1 MNKFKRL
8 IALLL
13 VVATVLS
20 LMGSAAPA
28 VIEEAAV
35 SEPAVE
41 EIVSAAGVDV
51 YDYSADVGKYV
62 RFDMSAWQ
70 SILASADPS
79 TGDTVFASIADY
91 AADYTMTIIDW
102 YVDESTTEIWY
113 KVVAAEGYELTE
125 DLAAYPWVLQNIVGE
140 STDPDTFIFVP
151 TCDICGKPDCDKTH
165 VQCPVCG
172 AYDCD
177 KTHIYCPVCGD
188 ADCNKTH
195 VYCSICEKYD
205 CGEVHEDIYT
215 PDTAPV
221 IPEYSLK
228 DGEEIAI
235 VDKEGVRVDAA
246 DGFVVP
252 GGFKTGLSVF
262 SEYDEH
268 TDVSYKW
275 QVRYDAA
282 EDLWAD
288 IRGQQG
294 KGILMSPA
302 MFLSLIEDG
311 INPAIRCVV
320 SSDGTELVSEAIPV
334 TIGTAANMASST
346 YADTPVAIDLAEGD
360 EEPELSKSYVVVQ
373 YVYSDGR
380 TAATTDFAEIIGGS
394 AYSHV
399 YTLPAVTGY
408 KATLNTHVFGDDVTL
423 NGNTLTMNF
432 DAGELTDEYTIFTVT
447 YEPDFVNYTVI
458 HYWQNVDND
467 NYTEHERETI
477 GNTHKTGEQI
487 KDVENEYPGFYNLLY
502 ETPAAAA
509 DGSTVME
516 VYYDRYYYLM
526 TFDLDDMGY
535 GVDPI
540 YARYGDTVEIGTP
553 TRAGYTFLGWDKAIT
568 DTDGDKKFDQGD
580 GTVDSVPDRMP
591 AENSNYIAVW
601 RANDTA
607 KVSVV
612 IWGENADDEGYS
624 YIKTNEIYVK
634 PGETISWDSWCF
646 VNCSKSAHTHNA
658 LCGYNCGIEE
668 HVHNSS
674 CYTLIC
680 TTKEHTTHTD
690 SCYNCGRQEHTE
702 HTDAC
707 CEYGGTGRG
716 HRRHN
721 DNCCTE
727 GGTHTHSSSCGY
739 NCTLHAHSV
748 DDGCYTLSCDK
759 DEHPHTA
766 ACGYACGVTE
776 EHVHTSAC
784 GNDQSGMSTSL
795 WTLVKSD
802 EVKVDAA
809 GNTVLNVYY
818 DRTTFTLTFRE
829 NGNTVATIVE
839 KWGADIS
846 DEFMKAPFNTTYNG
860 RAWRCTED
868 DKYGYALQTL
878 DRMPQFDATF
888 NLYNQSSDTLKT
900 IYYYVENVGANV
912 SETEWPS
919 NATNFTLLKTVD
931 TYFNYATYQE
941 EYHEIEGF
949 KRYSATV
956 AGFSG
961 SQKYFSNNTL
971 YLYYLRESNTV
982 EFSDGYMIKNSGSV
996 EYGATLSAYSDYI
1009 PTLPSAYEAGSRVFA
1024 GWYLNPECTGERVDL
1039 NEFTMPAEN
1048 LILYA
1053 KWEPVS
1059 RKVNYYMTKES
1070 LDRGEN
1076 IPAEMLR
1083 LATAAGRENA
1093 EPYTTV
1099 FAGATVKHGAFIE
1112 KPDDPG
1118 VSEGYANIHPR
1129 AGYDFAGWFYI
1140 DENGEEKAFDPEN
1153 MPVTQDLNLYAKW
1166 SADKLCAYNIY
1177 FALDANN
1184 DGVADTD
1191 GSGNVIYIA
1200 DPVSGSGI
1208 AGRTYT
1214 FSAKGGEELY
1224 EGYSEGYFPTVG
1236 SHSLTIDVQDEYGTG
1251 ANSFTFLYR
1260 QRDAVPYTVRYVD
1273 KETGDSLIPDK
1284 VVTDNKNVVV
1294 TENYQYIQSYMP
1306 DAYQKTL
1313 VITDDDNAANDEIIF
1328 YYTKDN
1334 EHSLYVVNHYIQEL
1348 NDDLTHKGW
1357 TKYTDL
1363 QNTGDIG
1370 TEYTANAITIDGFT
1384 LSKSYT
1390 DGYNVTDKK
1399 NGMTGDALPTTPIS
1413 ALSDDSKLSGTL
1425 SDKVMELNFYYTRN
1439 LYPYEFR
1446 FMLNGTTTEL
1456 ADPEFGKA
1464 GYDTTVTEAYK
1475 EIVMDLDGDGVNEDY
1490 RLYDPTE
1497 TSKDIHIKKDGEP
1510 LAANDTVV
1518 KGQAKINVATFYYV
1532 RCTQTMTITKTVVDN
1547 SAFSDPDLNQ
1557 DFDFSLLIHSNSGYH
1572 MQSYNYTKS
1581 DGTSGTLSPVISAP
1595 NTLRFSLK
1603 HDETITI
1610 EGLPT
1615 AEYTVSELNLP
1626 TGYYDIA
1633 GTNVRNKLT
1642 VDDQLDVTVTN
1653 SYEPAKLRVTKSYAH
1668 DANQEFDFTVTFSDG
1683 TIESFKLRH
1692 GETKVF
1698 ENAPLGA
1705 YSVTEGELPLGVYQT
1720 GANNAT
1726 GELKRGD
1733 DITAAFTNSY
1743 EPAKLVLGK
1752 GVYVV
1757 EDNNIAAE
1765 SGNMEITD
1773 FEFTITF
1780 PDGVTPAASYAY
1792 TVSSVS
1798 EGVTVENPNRT
1809 ATVEGNTM
1817 KITLQKS
1824 QLATFINLPT
1834 GNYTIAETDYGPNGY
1849 NTYYIINPVGD
1860 QFDSWPVG
1868 LVSNPPLTRGETTT
1882 VYYANMFPVDD
1893 LDIYKTVKE
1902 EYAGEV
1908 WEDRTFTFTV
1918 ERSDKALTAG
1928 AVYEVL
1934 LDGTASGTATVTAEK
1949 TLEVTVTF
1957 TAEEGAALDAAG
1969 ESLTKKLTIMN
1980 LPVGNYTVTEAANNE
1995 FMQTASVGHTQNGSY
2010 VKDFDDSDLAAEVA
2024 LPCTVEGA
2032 TPAVAF
2038 ENTVKRSTGNLQ
2050 LSKQIIVEEG
2060 HQAPAGIE
2068 NEQFEFVIELTDGT
2082 IGQGY
2087 ELTVKHFG
2095 TDEKIDTTDDTVV
2108 YATKD
2113 AAITEGALK
2122 ANADGTLTLYL
2133 KHGQYANLT
2142 KLPIGSYTVTEKA
2155 KEGYGS
2161 SFNDIPGSTDAAQD
2175 ITITKQVLADKLQD
2189 LPCYN
2194 RYPHYNGTL
2203 VVKKSVE
2210 NAGKLPE
2217 DVAPADAE
2225 FTYTVTLT
2233 SVNVKEGDVFNF
2245 EKLVDGTS
2253 ATGTLT
2259 LDAKKQLSFSLKHGE
2274 EITIEKLPTGDY
2286 TVTETGDHLKH
2297 YTVISEKLGDD
2308 DVVIETGNETITGT
2322 IAADDTDTIV
2332 FTNTY
2337 KQHLANLTISKT
2349 RTGSTS
2355 EAQSFVFEVKGESSA
2370 LDCGHDG
2377 EVTAVNMR
2385 VVVNVPAGSSESSVT
2400 VYGLPVGNYTVT
2412 EVSDWSWRYVP
2423 KNASQTIVLSNHGSV
2438 SFTNT
2443 LDKLLWLSG
2452 DCYANNHWDN
2462 SGISASGQVKVE
2474 NKPDDAGDA

>member
-1 MNKFKRL
+1 
-8 IALLL
+8 
-13 VVATVLS
+13 
-20 LMGSAAPA
+20 
-28 VIEEAAV
+28 
-35 SEPAVE
+35 
-41 EIVSAAGVDV
+41 
-51 YDYSADVGKYV
+51 
-62 RFDMSAWQ
+62 
-70 SILASADPS
+70 
-79 TGDTVFASIADY
+79 
-91 AADYTMTIIDW
+91 
-102 YVDESTTEIWY
+102 
-113 KVVAAEGYELTE
+113 
-125 DLAAYPWVLQNIVGE
+125 
-140 STDPDTFIFVP
+140 
-151 TCDICGKPDCDKTH
+151 
-165 VQCPVCG
+165 
-172 AYDCD
+172 
-177 KTHIYCPVCGD
+177 
-188 ADCNKTH
+188 
-195 VYCSICEKYD
+195 
-205 CGEVHEDIYT
+205 
-215 PDTAPV
+215 
-221 IPEYSLK
+221 
-228 DGEEIAI
+228 
-235 VDKEGVRVDAA
+235 
-246 DGFVVP
+246 
-252 GGFKTGLSVF
+252 
-262 SEYDEH
+262 
-268 TDVSYKW
+268 
-275 QVRYDAA
+275 
-282 EDLWAD
+282 
-288 IRGQQG
+288 
-294 KGILMSPA
+294 
-302 MFLSLIEDG
+302 
-311 INPAIRCVV
+311 
-320 SSDGTELVSEAIPV
+320 
-334 TIGTAANMASST
+334 
-346 YADTPVAIDLAEGD
+346 
-360 EEPELSKSYVVVQ
+360 
-373 YVYSDGR
+373 
-380 TAATTDFAEIIGGS
+380 
-394 AYSHV
+394 
-399 YTLPAVTGY
+399 
-408 KATLNTHVFGDDVTL
+408 
-423 NGNTLTMNF
+423 
-432 DAGELTDEYTIFTVT
+432 
-447 YEPDFVNYTVI
+447 
-458 HYWQNVDND
+458 
-467 NYTEHERETI
+467 
-477 GNTHKTGEQI
+477 
-487 KDVENEYPGFYNLLY
+487 
-502 ETPAAAA
+502 
-509 DGSTVME
+509 
-516 VYYDRYYYLM
+516 
-526 TFDLDDMGY
+526 
-535 GVDPI
+535 
-540 YARYGDTVEIGTP
+540 
-553 TRAGYTFLGWDKAIT
+553 
-568 DTDGDKKFDQGD
+568 
-580 GTVDSVPDRMP
+580 
-591 AENSNYIAVW
+591 
-601 RANDTA
+601 
-607 KVSVV
+607 
-612 IWGENADDEGYS
+612 
-624 YIKTNEIYVK
+624 
-634 PGETISWDSWCF
+634 
-646 VNCSKSAHTHNA
+646 
-658 LCGYNCGIEE
+658 
-668 HVHNSS
+668 
-674 CYTLIC
+674 
-680 TTKEHTTHTD
+680 
-690 SCYNCGRQEHTE
+690 
-702 HTDAC
+702 
-707 CEYGGTGRG
+707 
-716 HRRHN
+716 
-721 DNCCTE
+721 
-727 GGTHTHSSSCGY
+727 
-739 NCTLHAHSV
+739 
-748 DDGCYTLSCDK
+748 
-759 DEHPHTA
+759 
-766 ACGYACGVTE
+766 
-776 EHVHTSAC
+776 
-784 GNDQSGMSTSL
+784 
-795 WTLVKSD
+795 
-802 EVKVDAA
+802 
-809 GNTVLNVYY
+809 
-818 DRTTFTLTFRE
+818 
-829 NGNTVATIVE
+829 
-839 KWGADIS
+839 
-846 DEFMKAPFNTTYNG
+846 
-860 RAWRCTED
+860 
-868 DKYGYALQTL
+868 
-878 DRMPQFDATF
+878 
-888 NLYNQSSDTLKT
+888 
-900 IYYYVENVGANV
+900 
-912 SETEWPS
+912 
-919 NATNFTLLKTVD
+919 
-931 TYFNYATYQE
+931 
-941 EYHEIEGF
+941 
-949 KRYSATV
+949 
-956 AGFSG
+956 
-961 SQKYFSNNTL
+961 
-971 YLYYLRESNTV
+971 
-982 EFSDGYMIKNSGSV
+982 
-996 EYGATLSAYSDYI
+996 
-1009 PTLPSAYEAGSRVFA
+1009 
-1024 GWYLNPECTGERVDL
+1024 
-1039 NEFTMPAEN
+1039 
-1048 LILYA
+1048 
-1053 KWEPVS
+1053 
-1059 RKVNYYMTKES
+1059 
-1070 LDRGEN
+1070 
-1076 IPAEMLR
+1076 
-1083 LATAAGRENA
+1083 
-1093 EPYTTV
+1093 
-1099 FAGATVKHGAFIE
+1099 
-1112 KPDDPG
+1112 
-1118 VSEGYANIHPR
+1118 
-1129 AGYDFAGWFYI
+1129 
-1140 DENGEEKAFDPEN
+1140 
-1153 MPVTQDLNLYAKW
+1153 
-1166 SADKLCAYNIY
+1166 
-1177 FALDANN
+1177 
-1184 DGVADTD
+1184 
-1191 GSGNVIYIA
+1191 
-1200 DPVSGSGI
+1200 
-1208 AGRTYT
+1208 
-1214 FSAKGGEELY
+1214 
-1224 EGYSEGYFPTVG
+1224 
-1236 SHSLTIDVQDEYGTG
+1236 
-1251 ANSFTFLYR
+1251 
-1260 QRDAVPYTVRYVD
+1260 
-1273 KETGDSLIPDK
+1273 
-1284 VVTDNKNVVV
+1284 
-1294 TENYQYIQSYMP
+1294 
-1306 DAYQKTL
+1306 
-1313 VITDDDNAANDEIIF
+1313 
-1328 YYTKDN
+1328 
-1334 EHSLYVVNHYIQEL
+1334 VNHFIQEL
-1348 NDDLTHKGW
+1348 NGDLTHKGW

-1399 NGMTGDALPTTPIS
+1399 NGMTGDVLPTTPIS

-1497 TSKDIHIKKDGEP
+1497 TTKDIHIKKDGDP
-1510 LAANDTVV
+1510 LNTDAEVTE
-1518 KGQAKINVATFYYV
+1518 GQAKINVATFYYV
-1532 RCTQTMTITKTVVDN
+1532 RCTQTMTITKTVEDN

-1572 MQSYNYTKS
+1572 MRSYNYTKS
-1581 DGTSGTLSPVISAP
+1581 DDTSGTLSPVISAP

-1603 HDETITI
+1603 AGETITI

-1615 AEYTVSELNLP
+1615 AEYTLKELNVP
-1626 TGYYDIA
+1626 TGYYDSYNTTQEN
-1633 GTNVRNKLT
+1633 GRYKLT
-1642 VDDQLDVTVTN
+1642 VDGQVNAVCTN

-1834 GNYTIAETDYGPNGY
+1834 GNYAIAETDYGPNGY

-1860 QFDSWPVG
+1860 QFDSAWPAG

-1918 ERSDKALTAG
+1918 KRTDKDLSVG
-1928 AVYEVL
+1928 NEYEVTGGNSVTVKEVEL
-1934 LDGTASGTATVTAEK
+1934 ENGTKEYV
-1949 TLEVTVTF
+1949 LEVSITF
-1957 TAEEGAALDAAG
+1957 TAAEGAALDAAG
-1969 ESLTKKLTIMN
+1969 ESLTKKLTIKN
-1980 LPVGNYTVTEAANNE
+1980 LPVGNYSVTEAGNAE
-1995 FMQTASVGHTQNGSY
+1995 FTQTASVGHTLNDSY
-2010 VKDFDDSDLAAEVA
+2010 VKDSDDSDLAAEVA

-2203 VVKKSVE
+2203 VVKKSVV
-2210 NAGKLPE
+2210 NAGELPE

-2225 FTYTVTLT
+2225 FAYTVTLT

-2245 EKLVDGTS
+2245 VKLVDGTS
-2253 ATGTLT
+2253 ATGTLK
-2259 LDAKKQLSFSLKHGE
+2259 LDANKQLSFSLKHGE

-2297 YTVISEKLGDD
+2297 YIVISEKLGDD

-2355 EAQSFVFEVKGESSA
+2355 EAQSFVFEVKGASSA

-2385 VVVNVPAGSSESSVT
+2385 VVVNIPAGYSEGSVT

-2423 KNASQTIVLSNHGSV
+2423 EKASQTIDLSVHGSV

-2452 DCYANNHWDN
+2452 DCYANNHWGN